1 MWEARMPTSVS
12 RERGI
17 HLRRTAS
24 VADLRQET
32 LTSLLAVLPHLREGA
47 LLEDVRAL
55 ANQHTGWILARQ
67 GRCARHFDGE
77 STLHADGLRAIT
89 PSAGAPSTGAVT
101 ARDQERWL
109 AERVE
114 QLDPDQAAVVRL
126 RLEGREFEEIGREL
140 GIPAAPRRSSACRGR
155 T

>member
-55 ANQHTGWILARQ
+55 ANQHTGWILAQ
-67 GRCARHFDGE
+67 QLYTTDQLPGE
-77 STLHADGLRAIT
+77 TRRTTFRAT
-89 PSAGAPSTGAVT
+89 
-101 ARDQERWL
+101 DDW
-109 AERVE
+109 
-114 QLDPDQAAVVRL
+114 
-126 RLEGREFEEIGREL
+126 L
-140 GIPAAPRRSSACRGR
+140 GIANWRGFDVAEEPGVVDVFWMGSR
-155 T
+155 GF